1 MRRAAALLAAVWLL
15 AAAAA
20 ASAAPSQ
27 KDQAE
32 GRRHLHKANALAADA
47 KCDAAVREYTFA
59 YQKLHDP
66 VVLYN
71 RAECYR
77 RLGQNAAAA
86 ADYRA
91 FLDAVP
97 RAPNRAEVEARL
109 AVLEGGPPPV
119 VSPPPVRPLPPAQA
133 VAPALAPPVTPVTPS
148 PTAAPPPPAP
158 EVTSEPPVVGAVAG
172 APSPAPPLAGGES
185 HGRLWLWA
193 AIGAAVAGGA
203 VGAYLVAR
211 SPGASPPP
219 TELGNY
225 KF

>member
-1 MRRAAALLAAVWLL
+1 MRRAALLAVCLL
-15 AAAAA
+15 AFAPSALA
-20 ASAAPSQ
+20 ASS
-27 KDQAE
+27 KDLSE

-66 VVLYN
+66 VVLFN

-77 RLGQNAAAA
+77 RLGQNDAAVS
-86 ADYRA
+86 DYRA

-109 AVLEGGPPPV
+109 AALEGVPPPV
-119 VSPPPVRPLPPAQA
+119 VTPPPARS
-133 VAPALAPPVTPVTPS
+133 VAPAP
-148 PTAAPPPPAP
+148 AAPPPTEAEAPFAASPSSAPVPPSPAAVPAP
-158 EVTSEPPVVGAVAG
+158 EAPLVSVTRAAPEPAAESAG
-172 APSPAPPLAGGES
+172 

-203 VGAYLVAR
+203 VGAYVALR
-211 SPGASPPP
+211 PPGVSPPS
-219 TELGNY
+219 TQLGNY

>member
-1 MRRAAALLAAVWLL
+1 MRRAFALLVVSAVL
-15 AAAAA
+15 AVAPA
-20 ASAAPSQ
+20 ASAASSH
-27 KDQAE
+27 DLAE
-32 GRRHLHKANALAADA
+32 GRRHLHRANALAADA

-66 VVLYN
+66 VVLFN

-77 RLGQNAAAA
+77 RLGQNDAAVS
-86 ADYRA
+86 DYRA

-109 AVLEGGPPPV
+109 AALEGVPPPV
-119 VSPPPVRPLPPAQA
+119 VTPPPARS
-133 VAPALAPPVTPVTPS
+133 VAPAP
-148 PTAAPPPPAP
+148 AAPPPTEAEAPFAASPSSAPVPPSPAAVPAP
-158 EVTSEPPVVGAVAG
+158 EAPLVSVTRAAPEPAAESAG
-172 APSPAPPLAGGES
+172 

-203 VGAYLVAR
+203 VGAYVALR
-211 SPGASPPP
+211 PPGVSPPS
-219 TELGNY
+219 TQLGNY